1 MTSSERM
8 TCLVDRD
15 VCNGSV
21 RMYGWMLSWFQC
33 WQAFSS
39 FWSALCEL

>member
-1 MTSSERM
+1 MTSSKHM

-21 RMYGWMLSWFQC
+21 R
-33 WQAFSS
+33 
-39 FWSALCEL
+39 